1 LFLIKE
7 ADSDK
12 DFKRS
17 RGEREKEKEKSPV
30 LDRSGIILIETFAI
44 QYSITKEYKLQNIT
58 I

>member
-30 LDRSGIILIETFAI
+30 LDRSGIILIETFVV
-44 QYSITKEYKLQNIT
+44 
-58 I
+58 